1 MKIYTGRIL
10 SIVVLMIS
18 LFFLIR
24 LPFFT
29 NSLIEYLEMN
39 FSADNQLNVFS
50 RFFLRF
56 GFGTLFALAAI
67 YAMLVLTNTRKKFFT
82 FCFASVQRFLAIFLD
97 IEKLKAFFLPEHEPT
112 GLSIWILV
120 SSSFFGFF
128 LHFTVLYF
136 GLPTYEGLLEY
147 LSAIFVVLGLIF
159 LIAGL
164 ANLKQNS
171 MSGTAKNTIRAVV
184 SIILVVLIF
193 YLGEELSWGQQIFKW
208 QSTGVFQTH
217 NYQQE
222 TNLHNFLN
230 PIIGLFYPLVGLTSF
245 LVMFFLWVFP
255 SKNAGQVQKILIPP
269 PGFFV
274 IFLLMA
280 GSGFYGPSEMFEA
293 LLSFGAFLYGVRFF
307 LLLRIG
313 VVE

>member
-1 MKIYTGRIL
+1 MKIDIGRIVSVTAL
-10 SIVVLMIS
+10 VIS
-18 LFFLIR
+18 LYFLIR

-29 NSLIEYLEMN
+29 GSVIAYLEMN

-56 GFGTLFALAAI
+56 GYGLMFVLATI
-67 YAMLVLTNTRKKFFT
+67 YSVLVLTNTRKKLFAFF
-82 FCFASVQRFLAIFLD
+82 SKSGQRFLAVFLD
-97 IEKLKAFFLPEHEPT
+97 IEKLKTFFLPENEPVN
-112 GLSIWILV
+112 LSIWILV
-120 SSSFFGFF
+120 SSSIVGFF

-136 GLPTYEGLLEY
+136 GLPAYEGLLEY
-147 LSAIFVVLGLIF
+147 ISAIFVALGLIF
-159 LIAGL
+159 LIIGL
-164 ANLKQNS
+164 ACIKQNL
-171 MSGTAKNTIRAVV
+171 MSAAAKNTIRVVV

-208 QSTGVFQTH
+208 QSTGIFQTH

-230 PIIGLFYPLVGLTSF
+230 PIIGLFYPLVGLSSF
-245 LVMFFLWVFP
+245 LVLFLFWVFP
-255 SKNAGQVQKILIPP
+255 SKTTGQVQKILIPP
-269 PGFFV
+269 TGFFI

-293 LLSFGAFLYGVRFF
+293 LLSLGIFLYGVRFF
-307 LLLRIG
+307 VLLRK
-313 VVE
+313 